1 MVGSQDYIKHAK
13 KRVYSLYNKRIKELR
28 KKKKKVLQT
37 KKRMVRSCG
46 ESNIKTVVEEFVSSE
61 YEISTVNNFSQ

>member
-28 KKKKKVLQT
+28 KKKKKGAT
-37 KKRMVRSCG
+37 
-46 ESNIKTVVEEFVSSE
+46 NEETDGS
-61 YEISTVNNFSQ
+61 IMW